1 MSTITELQLCL
12 YKNRIMCYVNDFQT
26 WIITSTVCVT
36 FYFNF
41 VNYSPPPPLQPSSSM
56 RRIWT
61 MCCASS
67 TRWSKTSHR
76 RWRSDTSGTTNTWR
90 PWRGGAAP
98 ASATAAS
105 ATQKVSGQGLWF
117 TLGSPAPQYYH
128 GYLTS
133 GKVQW
138 RDFVVILNMEQLN
151 WTPDSQTRVTK
162 CHKIM
167 TRCTSLQTEDTGF
180 VISTVP
186 LLL

>member
-1 MSTITELQLCL
+1 MLREWFSDLNHNINSLRNILFQFCEL
-12 YKNRIMCYVNDFQT
+12 
-26 WIITSTVCVT
+26 
-36 FYFNF
+36 
-41 VNYSPPPPLQPSSSM
+41 SPPPPLQPSSSM

-76 RWRSDTSGTTNTWR
+76 RWRGDTSGTTNTWR

-151 WTPDSQTRVTK
+151 WTPDSQARVTE